1 MASSQCLV
9 RDLANTRADVA
20 DPAFVE
26 ARCRE
31 LAAAHGDAM
40 SVRVIDAAE
49 MEDLVEHIV
58 W

>member
-1 MASSQCLV
+1 M

-31 LAAAHGDAM
+31 LAAEHGDAM

-49 MEDLVEHIV
+49 MEDLVEHRV